1 MLTEDGG
8 EVLDVFG
15 QNPRLSRL
23 YTQLCF
29 CFELPESPEQTNRQA
44 EVVEFLQDGLG
55 RLAKAFPWTAGK
67 VVNTRGVY
75 EIVPHRETPELQVVD
90 ARKNLPFFREYQAAH
105 YPFRFLDEAAIASKS
120 TLPGSSD
127 ETAPVLMFKANF
139 VVGGLLLVIDAQHNC
154 MDIRGQGEL
163 IRLFAKARR
172 SETFSDE
179 ELQGKHFGRLET
191 LPKVI
196 SAPKSVPGSVNE
208 QAVPSI
214 WSYFLISSEAAKDL
228 KKKATFDLPA
238 GFVSTDD
245 TLTAFTWQSVTRAR
259 IYRLRKGQTTT
270 LERQV
275 DARACLNIPSSFI
288 GNVITKTTHRETAQ
302 ELIRKPLGVIASE
315 LRHTLSSRDALAGN
329 TMASA
334 TALVESLKTSD
345 SKTSDR
351 SSLPST
357 DLKLSSWSK
366 EACCDFNF
374 GGVLGKADAV
384 RRPAFEAWEGLVY
397 LMPKDSDGSIAV
409 ALCLRGE
416 DFERLR
422 NDSVFSEYFTYVG

>member
-1 MLTEDGG
+1 MLTEDQS
-8 EVLDVFG
+8 EILDVFG
-15 QNPRLSRL
+15 QNSRLSRL

-29 CFELPESPEQTNRQA
+29 CFELPENPEQTNKQA
-44 EVVEFLQDGLG
+44 EVVEFLQDGLE

-67 VVNTRGVY
+67 VVNTREFY
-75 EIVPHRETPELQVVD
+75 EIVPHRGTPELQVVD
-90 ARKNLPFFREYQAAH
+90 ARKKLPCFREYQTAH
-105 YPFRFLDEAAIASKS
+105 YPFRFLGETVVASKF

-154 MDIRGQGEL
+154 MDIRGQGEV
-163 IRLFAKARR
+163 IRLFAKACR
-172 SETFSDE
+172 SEPFSDE

-196 SAPKSVPGSVNE
+196 SAPNSVPGSVNE

-259 IYRLRKGQTTT
+259 MYRLPGGQTTT

-275 DARACLNIPSSFI
+275 DARACLDIPSSFI
-288 GNVITKTTHRETAQ
+288 GNVVTKTTHRETAQ

-315 LRHTLSSRDALAGN
+315 LHDALRSRDALAGN

-334 TALVESLKTSD
+334 TALVEYLKSSD

-384 RRPAFEAWEGLVY
+384 RRPAFKAWEGLVY
-397 LMPKDSDGSIAV
+397 FMPKDSDGSIAV

-422 NDSVFSEYFTYVG
+422 NDSLFSNYFTYVG